1 MVAKTDIW
9 ATSQAQLTDFY
20 RSSQDALVTGVE
32 TWAKAVRQLAD
43 AANLPQHPTTIGATI
58 DQAFATASAALDEQ
72 RQFVKRLVAA
82 ATPTDG

>member
-9 ATSQAQLTDFY
+9 TTSQAQLTDFY

-43 AANLPQHPTTIGATI
+43 AANLPQHPTAIGATI
-58 DQAFATASAALDEQ
+58 DQAFVTASAAHDEQ
-72 RQFVKRLVAA
+72 RQFVKKLVAA